1 MKQVLIAILVLLS
14 AMLSVRAQKVSVGA
28 DPSVDVGKY
37 KTYAW
42 AQGVTSTNPIVHQI
56 VVSAIDA
63 ELAAKGL
70 TKVETNPELTIVVFG
85 SQQTDVQ
92 MSNPSWAPSLNSMS
106 TGVAVGS
113 QSWLVT
119 RGTLV
124 VDISDA
130 KTKNNVWRGT
140 ATDTLNEG
148 PTGDKVKD
156 AKTVEKPIRKAVKK
170 MFKQYP
176 HPNRK

>member
-1 MKQVLIAILVLLS
+1 LTATLS
-14 AMLSVRAQKVSVGA
+14 ASAQKVSVGA

-42 AQGVTSTNPIVHQI
+42 AKGATSTNPIVHQI

-70 TKVETNPELTIVVFG
+70 TKVETNPELTIVAFG
-85 SQQTDVQ
+85 SQQTDAQV
-92 MSNPSWAPSLNSMS
+92 SNPSWAPALNSIS

-130 KTKNNVWRGT
+130 KTNNNVWRGT
-140 ATDTLNEG
+140 ATDTLSDG

-156 AKTVEKPIRKAVKK
+156 AKTVEKPIKKAVKK

>member
-1 MKQVLIAILVLLS
+1 MKHVVIAILFVLS
-14 AMLSVRAQKVSVGA
+14 ATLSVTAQKVSVGA
-28 DPSVDVGKY
+28 DPSVDVSKY

-42 AQGVTSTNPIVHQI
+42 AKGATSTNPIAQQI
-56 VVSAIDA
+56 VVSSVDA

-70 TKVETNPELTIVVFG
+70 TKVETNPELTVVAFG
-85 SQQTDVQ
+85 SQVTDVQ
-92 MSNPSWAPSLNSMS
+92 VSNPSWAPALNGIS

-130 KTKNNVWRGT
+130 KTNNNVWRGT
-140 ATDTLNEG
+140 ATDTLNDG
-148 PTGDKVKD
+148 PTGDKVRD
-156 AKTVEKPIRKAVKK
+156 AKNVEKPIRKAVKK

-176 HPNRK
+176 HPNRR